1 MVKEDFVSWPKGIN
15 SDLVFKNQKEND
27 IEKDILKLELI
38 ECGNVYGKDFTSR
51 KISRYMTRTKEK
63 IKN

>member
-27 IEKDILKLELI
+27 IEKDVLKLELF
-38 ECGNVYGKDFTSR
+38 EYGNVYGEDFISR
-51 KISRYMTRTKEK
+51 KISRYMTKLKKKR
-63 IKN
+63 